1 MEGGGSANLTTA
13 APPAGLQCQP
23 WGTWRLLGLGL
34 VLFILLA
41 LASLALCRATAVL
54 KSVPSPA
61 PVTWK
66 VSTIYSSTMYLQH
79 LHTTIYLIYLKHIYN
94 IFSSAED
101 LLTQTQIKYDCLAKT
116 PPSTSSK

>member
-1 MEGGGSANLTTA
+1 MEGGGPANLTTA
-13 APPAGLQCQP
+13 APPADLQCQP

-116 PPSTSSK
+116 PPST